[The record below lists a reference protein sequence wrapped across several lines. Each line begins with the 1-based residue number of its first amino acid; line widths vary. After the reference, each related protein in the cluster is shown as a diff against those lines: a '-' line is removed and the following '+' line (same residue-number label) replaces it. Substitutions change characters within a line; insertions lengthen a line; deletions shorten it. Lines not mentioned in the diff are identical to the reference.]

1 MASNTENHGYFP
13 QRSENILANE
23 THPGYPRDEIEQLER
38 HDRNASDRSSSL
50 GQDADGAALETTDT
64 YTSSSGEE
72 RTFEPITSE
81 DRAQLQKIAS
91 TFGGSVA
98 LARSNT
104 GASSKLERRDTLAG
118 VELGDPV
125 LDPAS
130 PEFNVYKWA
139 RMYDKIPGLKLRPR
153 ANSLAG

>member
-1 MASNTENHGYFP
+1 MASNTETHGNFP
-13 QRSENILANE
+13 QRSENILADE
-23 THPGYPRDEIEQLER
+23 THPGYPRDEIEQPER
-38 HDRNASDRSSSL
+38 HDRNASDGSSSIN
-50 GQDADGAALETTDT
+50 QDTDGAALETTDT

-72 RTFEPITSE
+72 RAFEPITSE
-81 DRAQLQKIAS
+81 DRAHLQRIAS

-104 GASSKLERRDTLAG
+104 AASSKLERRDTLAG

-139 RMYDKIPGLKLRPR
+139 RMYGKVLSLKVR
-153 ANSLAG
+153 